1 MQRACTH
8 ADELCG
14 EAVALVSFYLPAF
27 FFWEPS
33 ESIDLG
39 VKERVV
45 VETKLLPDVAAVGP
59 DLGSVRVLFG
69 RHVAGFL
76 E

>member
-1 MQRACTH
+1 MQWACTH
-8 ADELCG
+8 TDELCG

-33 ESIDLG
+33 ESIHLG

-45 VETKLLPDVAAVGP
+45 VEIKLLTDVAAMGS

-69 RHVAGFL
+69 RHVTGFL